1 GIGRNSVLRYK
12 GQTTKVQDIAR
23 QLNARAVSTG
33 RVLMQG
39 DTLDVRVELSDTQN
53 NIQLWGD
60 HYVRKAADIFA
71 VQDEIAR
78 QVTDSLRVRLTGGQQ
93 EQITKRY
100 TENAEAYRLYLQGR
114 FYTNEFSE
122 ENLSRAISFFDQA
135 NALDPHYAL
144 AYAAR
149 GDTFLGMGDLSLP
162 MSEAMPKAKQD
173 VTTALSID
181 DKLV

>member
-1 GIGRNSVLRYK
+1 
-12 GQTTKVQDIAR
+12 
-23 QLNARAVSTG
+23 G

-39 DTLDVRVELSDTQN
+39 DTLDVRVELTHTQN

-78 QVTDSLRVRLTGGQQ
+78 QVTDSLRVRLTSPQQ
-93 EQITKRY
+93 EQVTKRY

-114 FYTNEFSE
+114 FYMNEFSE
-122 ENLSRAISFFDQA
+122 GNLNRAIPFFDQA
-135 NALDPHYAL
+135 IALDARYAL

-149 GDTFLGMGDLSLP
+149 GD
-162 MSEAMPKAKQD
+162 
-173 VTTALSID
+173 
-181 DKLV
+181 